1 MKSFRN
7 SRQRG
12 SAVVEMALV
21 FLPLMFGVFSIFE
34 LGRAMWTYHT
44 LAAAVKKG
52 ARTAMVHG
60 ARCADASASCPVTVG
75 TLVQTIQQN
84 GVGLDMSVLQLT
96 FTAGGQNLICAP
108 ANSCSANATNWP
120 PAPYNPVGQ
129 TVTINGK
136 YGFNTILKSM
146 WPGQTSGTFN
156 LAAKSTETIQF

>member
-1 MKSFRN
+1 MRAIRT

-12 SAVVEMALV
+12 SAVMEMALI
-21 FLPLMFGVFSIFE
+21 FLPLMFSIFSVFE

-52 ARTAMVHG
+52 ARVAMVHG
-60 ARCADASASCPVTVG
+60 ARCADASASCPVSLG
-75 TLVQTIQQN
+75 SLVQTIQDN

-96 FTAGGQNLICAP
+96 FTAAGQSVSCTP
-108 ANSCSANATNWP
+108 ASSCLSNITNWP

-129 TVTINGK
+129 QVTINGK
-136 YGFNTILKSM
+136 YAFNTVLKTM
-146 WPGQTSGTFN
+146 WPGQMTGTFN